1 MAEILLVVCAMS
13 CCSSSVGGVGAFIT
27 GFIPR
32 TEPHLLRVTEAD
44 KMKKIVEEFVE
55 QDEKKKDQLSSFP
68 DPGPDL
74 SILSDEQRVEYTDIV
89 RQFADDLRDGDLCK
103 TVKDL
108 TDEYGNFI
116 GKKVLKEY
124 ADTVYTLDGTKS
136 KDDVFNEYVGIGD
149 QLSKGE
155 IDEYSRI
162 CTASDEEY
170 EAMLLT

>member
-1 MAEILLVVCAMS
+1 MAEIILIVCAMS
-13 CCSSSVGGVGAFIT
+13 CCSSSISGIGGFFG

-44 KMKKIVEEFVE
+44 KLKKIVEEFVE
-55 QDEKKKDQLSSFP
+55 QNEKKKELLSSFP

-74 SILSDEQRVEYTDIV
+74 STLLSDEQRVEYIDIV

-103 TVKDL
+103 MVKDA
-108 TDEYGNFI
+108 TDEDGNFI

-124 ADTVYTLDGTKS
+124 ADTVYTLNGTKS
-136 KDDVFNEYVGIGD
+136 KDDVFNEYVGVDD

-162 CTASDEEY
+162 CTASDEEFQS
-170 EAMLLT
+170 MLS

>member
-13 CCSSSVGGVGAFIT
+13 CCSSSVSGIGGFVG

-55 QDEKKKDQLSSFP
+55 LDEKKKDQLSSFP

-74 SILSDEQRVEYTDIV
+74 SILSDEQRVEYIDIV

-103 TVKDL
+103 TVKDA
-108 TDEYGNFI
+108 TDEDGNFI

-124 ADTVYTLDGTKS
+124 VDTVYTLDGTKS
-136 KDDVFNEYVGIGD
+136 KGDVFNEYIGIGD
-149 QLSKGE
+149 QISKSD
-155 IDEYSRI
+155 IDNYTRI

>member
-1 MAEILLVVCAMS
+1 MAEILLVMCALS
-13 CCSSSVGGVGAFIT
+13 CSASSVGGIGAFIT

-44 KMKKIVEEFVE
+44 KLKKIVEEFVE
-55 QDEKKKDQLSSFP
+55 QNEKKKELLSSFP

-103 TVKDL
+103 TVKDA
-108 TDEYGNFI
+108 TDKDGTFI
-116 GKKVLKEY
+116 GKKVLEEY
-124 ADTVYTLDGTKS
+124 ADTIYTLNGTKS
-136 KDDVFNEYVGIGD
+136 KDDVFNEYVGVDD

-170 EAMLLT
+170 QSMLIT